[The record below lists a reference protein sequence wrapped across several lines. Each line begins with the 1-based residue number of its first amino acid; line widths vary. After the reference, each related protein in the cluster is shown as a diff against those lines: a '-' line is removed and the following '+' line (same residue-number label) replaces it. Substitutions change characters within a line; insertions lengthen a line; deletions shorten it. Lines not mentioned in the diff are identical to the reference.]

1 MSSRYPLRPLAALA
15 AVLLTSSAAAITPQI
30 GTAPEPNVLLNWFDG
45 VPNFNIATNLNCITQ
60 QVETTVSGY
69 TGFTYLPPNRTHAVG
84 EVFYTHLVLGHPGN
98 PCTGSAV
105 GIEIALPAGVQFA
118 VSPDNPT
125 FCFSRTPGGPTLINL
140 GNDPD
145 YGCPQ
150 NFPVSA
156 NGRRVAPPNGGL
168 GNSGAWG
175 MHQGFWLE
183 LLIPLKATTAQSGAN
198 QIVWTINPA
207 IAQFGQVG
215 VGPQINND
223 VVFRTPMEGQFLTLT
238 LCTLTPIA
246 NGC

>member
-1 MSSRYPLRPLAALA
+1 MPPRSLLRPLAAFA
-15 AVLLTSSAAAITPQI
+15 ATLLVSSGHAATLRTGA
-30 GTAPEPNVLLNWFDG
+30 APEPNVVLNWFDG
-45 VPNFNIATNLNCITQ
+45 TPNLNIATNFNCITQ
-60 QVETTVSGY
+60 QLETTVSGY
-69 TGFTYLPPNRTHAVG
+69 TGFTYLPPNRTHSVG
-84 EVFYTHLVLGHPGN
+84 EVFYTHLVLAHPGN

-118 VSPDNPT
+118 TSAANPA
-125 FCFSRTPGGPTLINL
+125 FCFARSPQGPTLYNL
-140 GNDPD
+140 GNDPA

-150 NFPVSA
+150 TFPVSA
-156 NGRRVAPPNGGL
+156 NGRRVAPPNGGI

-183 LLIPLKATTAQSGAN
+183 LLIPLTATTPQNGTN

-207 IAQFGQVG
+207 IGQFGQVG

-223 VVFRTPMEGQFLTLT
+223 VLFRTPMEDQSLTLT
-238 LCTLTPIA
+238 LCTLTPVA